1 MALEGWAAIPNPHN
15 GFTASSRC
23 VCQPAHS
30 HSSFPYVLV
39 LVLLWVLSPFLSL
52 SLFSTPFSPFQSDSP
67 NNNTYTR
74 KHNFS
79 YVYQWVY
86 VCVTLRNR
94 SIYFFKLEKWQCAYI
109 NDAFPN
115 CILSDLG
122 GTHHFPQA
130 SDRGFIVTRCLPVYF
145 NPEVINACIFPK
157 VESIATSKIS
167 LSR

>member
-1 MALEGWAAIPNPHN
+1 MKRANLGRVVSHGTGRVSGNTQSSERDSLLLLAAYVSLLI
-15 GFTASSRC
+15 
-23 VCQPAHS
+23 VIAHS
-30 HSSFPYVLV
+30 LCVGPGTVSSVSF
-39 LVLLWVLSPFLSL
+39 SL
-52 SLFSTPFSPFQSDSP
+52 SFRLFSTPCSPFQSDSP

-115 CILSDLG
+115 CILSDLEAL
-122 GTHHFPQA
+122 T
-130 SDRGFIVTRCLPVYF
+130 
-145 NPEVINACIFPK
+145 IFPRQ
-157 VESIATSKIS
+157 VTGDLLS
-167 LSR
+167 LDTTCVL